1 MLERTARRKYQ
12 LELTS
17 AAAAYAVVL
26 IGSMM
31 LAKPMP
37 DGALRT
43 VLLLSPAIPVGFVIW
58 VIARQFRRLDEF
70 VRLRT
75 LESLAIAAAVT
86 AGLSFTYGF
95 IEGAGFPRLSMFWV
109 WGVMGIVWGGLEC
122 LRCLRDR

>member
-1 MLERTARRKYQ
+1 MLERTAARKYRM
-12 LELTS
+12 EL
-17 AAAAYAVVL
+17 AASTAAYALVL
-26 IGSMM
+26 VGS
-31 LAKPMP
+31 LTFAKSMP

-43 VLLLSPAIPVGFVIW
+43 ALLLSPAIPIGLMIW

-86 AGLSFTYGF
+86 AGLSLTYGF

-109 WGVMGIVWGGLEC
+109 WGVMGMVWGGLEC
-122 LRCLRDR
+122 LRNLRNR

>member
-17 AAAAYAVVL
+17 AAAAYAVIL
-26 IGSMM
+26 IGSMT